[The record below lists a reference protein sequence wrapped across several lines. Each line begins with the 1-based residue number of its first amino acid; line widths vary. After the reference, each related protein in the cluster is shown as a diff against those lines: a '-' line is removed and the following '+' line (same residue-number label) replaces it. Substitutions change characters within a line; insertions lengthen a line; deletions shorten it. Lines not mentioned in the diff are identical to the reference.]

1 MNQDYT
7 INNQATVG
15 MEEQMRQAPRLHT
28 ISEYYSDA
36 WEFLKNR
43 WLNTALFSLI
53 ATFCISMIL
62 SICYGIIY
70 FIGIIAAL
78 FGGTAIAIYFDNI
91 KDGDESLFYT
101 SIIAIVI
108 IIAIIFVI
116 VYLLFILISILGIGP
131 LNYGRC
137 NGMLISKRV
146 GKDADISNIFLA
158 KDNYANVVKVTA
170 WHTFYITLW
179 SLLFFIPGIIKR
191 YSYALTYYIRYDNSE
206 LSSNECIELSM
217 KMMDGHKMDLF
228 LLHLTFVGLSF
239 IGTFTCGLANFF
251 LVPFMDIIMAQFYE
265 DVKAKYEYQQ
275 SLFGVR
281 H

>member
-228 LLHLTFVGLSF
+228 LLHLTFVGFSF

>member
-1 MNQDYT
+1 MNQEYT
-7 INNQATVG
+7 INSQSTVG
-15 MEEQMRQAPRLHT
+15 TGDEKRQAPRLHT
-28 ISEYYSDA
+28 ISEYYNDA
-36 WEFLKNR
+36 WEFLKKR

-53 ATFCISMIL
+53 ATVCISMIL

-70 FIGIIAAL
+70 LVGIIVAL

-108 IIAIIFVI
+108 ISAIIFFI
-116 VYLLFILISILGIGP
+116 VYLLFTLISILGIGP

-137 NGMLISKRV
+137 NGMLISKRI

-170 WHTFYITLW
+170 WHTLYITLW
-179 SLLFFIPGIIKR
+179 SMLFFVPGIIKR
-191 YSYALTYYIRYDNSE
+191 YSYALTYYIRYDNPE

-228 LLHLTFVGLSF
+228 ILHLTFVGLSF

-265 DVKAKYEYQQ
+265 DVKAKYEYYQ
-275 SLFGVR
+275 SLFRV
-281 H
+281 